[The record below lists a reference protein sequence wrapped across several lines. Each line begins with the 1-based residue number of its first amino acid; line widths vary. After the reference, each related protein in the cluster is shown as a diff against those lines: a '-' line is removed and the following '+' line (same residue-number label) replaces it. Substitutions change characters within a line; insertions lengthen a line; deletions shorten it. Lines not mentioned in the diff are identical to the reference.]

1 MHFLQIFWRITL
13 KGTVLYDVRRKL
25 DGLYDATDGVAVLT
39 VDNPPVNPL
48 SDGVRTGLYDALVKA
63 EEDPTVIGV
72 VLTGNGRA
80 FIAGADISEF
90 GGNVEGVSLNE
101 VFHKLEYCSKPV
113 VAALNGI
120 ALGGGLETALCC
132 NYRLADKNAFVGLP
146 EVNLGLL
153 PGGGG
158 TQRLPRLTGA
168 SEALKMMLSGSH
180 VPAKKALDIGIID
193 KIVENVVEDS
203 IRFII
208 HLVDMCERMDMKF
221 SEMDHPKVR
230 DKNEKMLE
238 ARGDDKVLLEAQ
250 AMAAKGRKGQFAPG
264 QIIKCVESAINLD
277 DFDEGLKK
285 EGEYF
290 LECLLHPQR
299 EAMIH
304 IFFGERAASK
314 ISDVPKDTKVKD
326 IKKAGIIGSGTMGGG
341 IAMCFANAGI
351 PVHIIDQDQDNLTR
365 GVSVIEKN
373 YDFMVGRGKLTP
385 EQKDIVFGLV
395 TSSLDYKDVSDCD
408 IVIEAVYENLD
419 LKHEIFKSL
428 DEHVK
433 EGAILASNTSGLDID
448 SIAAVTKRPD
458 MVVGTHFFSP
468 ANIMRLLEVVRGA
481 DTSNET
487 LATIMAVGKKL
498 KKAAV
503 VALNAPGFIGNR
515 MLFGYTAQA
524 NMLLLEGALPHQIDQ
539 AMESFGLNMG
549 PFRMMDLVGLDL
561 GWRARKLGGK
571 ESPLHAKIGD
581 ELCEQNRFG
590 QKNGAGYYNY
600 TEGSRAPNA
609 APENESTYEKIS
621 SENGFIRRD
630 ISDEEIVDRC
640 ILALINEGAD
650 ILSEGVAQRAADI
663 DVVYINGYGFP
674 VWRGGPMHHANTMGL
689 DVVIEKLEKYREI
702 TGNDVYKPS
711 EMLVNL
717 AKNGEKFGDA
727 PQKEDRKEKL
737 GFEMSSVANN
747 F

>member
-1 MHFLQIFWRITL
+1 M
-13 KGTVLYDVRRKL
+13 KGTVLYDVK
-25 DGLYDATDGVAVLT
+25 DGIAILT

-48 SDGVRTGLYDALVKA
+48 SDGVRTGLFESLVKA
-63 EEDPTVIGV
+63 EEDSDVLGV

-101 VFHKLEYCSKPV
+101 VFNKLEHCTKPV
-113 VAALNGI
+113 VAAINGI

-132 NYRLADKNAFVGLP
+132 NYRIADKNALVGLP

-158 TQRLPRLTGA
+158 TQRLPRLVGPN
-168 SEALKMMLSGSH
+168 EALKMMLSGGH
-180 VPAKKALDIGIID
+180 VPAKRALDMGIVD
-193 KIVENVVEDS
+193 QVSDNVVEDS
-203 IRFII
+203 MLF
-208 HLVDMCERMDMKF
+208 VKKMAESFD
-221 SEMDHPKVR
+221 SHPKVR

-238 ARGDDKVLLEAQ
+238 ARGDDKVLIEAK
-250 AMAAKGRKGQFAPG
+250 ALAAKTRKGQFAPG

-314 ISDVPKDTKVKD
+314 ISDVPKNTNVKD

-365 GVSVIEKN
+365 GMSVIEKN
-373 YDFMVGRGKLTP
+373 YDFMVGRGKLTS
-385 EQKDIVFGLV
+385 EQKDAVFGLV

-408 IVIEAVYENLD
+408 IVIEAVYENLE
-419 LKHEIFKSL
+419 LKHEIFKAL

-433 EGAILASNTSGLDID
+433 DDAILASNTSGLDID
-448 SIAAVTKRPD
+448 SIASVTKRPQ

-468 ANIMRLLEVVRGA
+468 ANIMRLLEVVRGEH
-481 DTSNET
+481 TSDET
-487 LATIMAVGKKL
+487 LATIMAIGKRL

-503 VALNAPGFIGNR
+503 VSLNAPGFIGNR

-539 AMESFGLNMG
+539 ALESFGLNMG

-600 TEGSRAPNA
+600 SEGSRAPNP
-609 APENESTYEKIS
+609 APENESVYEKIS
-621 SENGFIRRD
+621 NENGFTRRD

-674 VWRGGPMHHANTMGL
+674 VWRGGPMHHANAMGI
-689 DVVIEKLEKYREI
+689 DVVIEKLEKYREL

-711 EMLVNL
+711 EMLVKL
-717 AKNGEKFGDA
+717 ANDNQKLGEA
-727 PQKEDRKEKL
+727 PKKEDRKEKL
-737 GFEMSSVANN
+737 DFEMSSVANN

>member
-1 MHFLQIFWRITL
+1 
-13 KGTVLYDVRRKL
+13 
-25 DGLYDATDGVAVLT
+25 
-39 VDNPPVNPL
+39 
-48 SDGVRTGLYDALVKA
+48 
-63 EEDPTVIGV
+63 
-72 VLTGNGRA
+72 
-80 FIAGADISEF
+80 
-90 GGNVEGVSLNE
+90 
-101 VFHKLEYCSKPV
+101 
-113 VAALNGI
+113 
-120 ALGGGLETALCC
+120 LGGGLETALCC
-132 NYRLADKNAFVGLP
+132 NYRIADKNALVGLP

-158 TQRLPRLTGA
+158 TQRLPRLVGPN
-168 SEALKMMLSGSH
+168 EALKMMLSGGH
-180 VPAKKALDIGIID
+180 VPAKRALDMGIVD
-193 KIVENVVEDS
+193 QVSDNVVEDS
-203 IRFII
+203 MLFVKKMAES
-208 HLVDMCERMDMKF
+208 LD
-221 SEMDHPKVR
+221 SHPKVR

-238 ARGDDKVLLEAQ
+238 ARGDDKVLVEAK
-250 AMAAKGRKGQFAPG
+250 ALAAKTRKGQFAPG

-314 ISDVPKDTKVKD
+314 ISDVPKNTNVKD

-365 GVSVIEKN
+365 GISVIEKN
-373 YDFMVGRGKLTP
+373 YDFMVGRGKLTS
-385 EQKDIVFGLV
+385 EQKDAVFGLV

-408 IVIEAVYENLD
+408 IVIEAVYENLE
-419 LKHEIFKSL
+419 LKHEIFKAL

-433 EGAILASNTSGLDID
+433 DDAILASNTSGLDID
-448 SIAAVTKRPD
+448 SIASVTKRPQ

-468 ANIMRLLEVVRGA
+468 ANIMRLLEVVRGEH
-481 DTSNET
+481 TSDET
-487 LATIMAVGKKL
+487 LATIMAIGKRL

-503 VALNAPGFIGNR
+503 VSLNAPGFIGNR

-539 AMESFGLNMG
+539 ALESFGLNMG

-600 TEGSRAPNA
+600 SEGSRAPNP
-609 APENESTYEKIS
+609 APENESVYEKIS
-621 SENGFIRRD
+621 NENGFTRRD

-640 ILALINEGAD
+640 ILALINEGSD

-674 VWRGGPMHHANTMGL
+674 VWRGGPMHHANAMGI
-689 DVVIEKLEKYREI
+689 DVVIEKLEKYREL

-711 EMLVNL
+711 EMLVKL
-717 AKNGEKFGDA
+717 ANDNQKLGEA
-727 PQKEDRKEKL
+727 PKKEDRKEKL
-737 GFEMSSVANN
+737 DFEMSSVANN

>member
-1 MHFLQIFWRITL
+1 M
-13 KGTVLYDVRRKL
+13 KGTVLYDVK
-25 DGLYDATDGVAVLT
+25 DGIAILT

-48 SDGVRTGLYDALVKA
+48 SDGVRTGLFESLVKA
-63 EEDPTVIGV
+63 EEDSGVLGV

-101 VFHKLEYCSKPV
+101 VFNKLEHCTKPV
-113 VAALNGI
+113 VAAINGI

-132 NYRLADKNAFVGLP
+132 NYRIADKNALVGLP

-158 TQRLPRLTGA
+158 TQRLPRLVGPN
-168 SEALKMMLSGSH
+168 EALKMMLSGGH
-180 VPAKKALDIGIID
+180 VPAKRALDMGIVD
-193 KIVENVVEDS
+193 QVSDNVVEDS
-203 IRFII
+203 MLFVKKMAES
-208 HLVDMCERMDMKF
+208 LD
-221 SEMDHPKVR
+221 SHPKVR

-238 ARGDDKVLLEAQ
+238 ARGDDKVLIEAK
-250 AMAAKGRKGQFAPG
+250 ALAAKTRKGQFAPG

-314 ISDVPKDTKVKD
+314 ISDVPKNTKVKD

-365 GVSVIEKN
+365 GMSVIEKN
-373 YDFMVGRGKLTP
+373 YDFMVGRGKLTS
-385 EQKDIVFGLV
+385 EQKDAVFGLV

-408 IVIEAVYENLD
+408 IVIEAVYENLE
-419 LKHEIFKSL
+419 LKHEIFKAL

-433 EGAILASNTSGLDID
+433 DDAILASNTSGLDID
-448 SIAAVTKRPD
+448 SIASVTKRPH

-468 ANIMRLLEVVRGA
+468 ANIMRLLEVVRGEH
-481 DTSNET
+481 TSDET
-487 LATIMAVGKKL
+487 LATIMAIGKRL

-503 VALNAPGFIGNR
+503 VSLNAPGFIGNR

-539 AMESFGLNMG
+539 ALESFGLNMG

-600 TEGSRAPNA
+600 SEGSRSPNP
-609 APENESTYEKIS
+609 APENESVYEKIS
-621 SENGFIRRD
+621 NENGFTRRD
-630 ISDEEIVDRC
+630 ISDEEILDRC

-674 VWRGGPMHHANTMGL
+674 VWRGGPMHHANAMGI
-689 DVVIEKLEKYREI
+689 DVVIEKLEKYREL

-711 EMLVNL
+711 EMLVKL
-717 AKNGEKFGDA
+717 ANDNQKLGEA
-727 PQKEDRKEKL
+727 PKKEDRKEKL
-737 GFEMSSVANN
+737 DFEMSSVANN

>member
-1 MHFLQIFWRITL
+1 M
-13 KGTVLYDVRRKL
+13 KGTVLYNVK
-25 DGLYDATDGVAVLT
+25 DGIAILT

-48 SDGVRTGLYDALVKA
+48 SDGVRTGLFESLVKA
-63 EEDPTVIGV
+63 EEDSSVSGVI
-72 VLTGNGRA
+72 LTGNGRA

-90 GGNVEGVSLNE
+90 GGNVKGVSLNE
-101 VFHKLEYCSKPV
+101 VFNKLEYCTKPV
-113 VAALNGI
+113 VAAINGI

-132 NYRLADKNAFVGLP
+132 NYRIADKNAFVGLP

-158 TQRLPRLTGA
+158 TQRLPRLVGPG
-168 SEALKMMLSGSH
+168 EALKMMLSGGH
-180 VPAKKALDIGIID
+180 VPATKALHMGIVD
-193 KIVENVVEDS
+193 KISENVVEDAMAFVKEVS
-203 IRFII
+203 KS
-208 HLVDMCERMDMKF
+208 VEN
-221 SEMDHPKVR
+221 HPKVR
-230 DKNEKMLE
+230 DKNEKMIE
-238 ARGDDKVLLEAQ
+238 ARGDDKVMLEAQ
-250 AMAAKGRKGQFAPG
+250 ALAAKTRKGQFAPG

-304 IFFGERAASK
+304 MFFGERAASK
-314 ISDVPKDTKVKD
+314 ISDVPKDTKVMD

-351 PVHIIDQDQDNLTR
+351 PVHIIDQDQDNLIR
-365 GVSVIEKN
+365 GISVIEKN
-373 YDFMVGRGKLTP
+373 YDFMVGRGKLTQD
-385 EQKDIVFGLV
+385 QKDAVFGLV
-395 TSSLDYKDVSDCD
+395 SSSLDYKDVSDCD
-408 IVIEAVYENLD
+408 IVIEAVYENLE

-433 EGAILASNTSGLDID
+433 SDAILASNTSGLDID
-448 SIAAVTKRPD
+448 SIASVTKRPEK
-458 MVVGTHFFSP
+458 VVGTHFFSP
-468 ANIMRLLEVVRGA
+468 ANIMRLLEVVRG
-481 DTSNET
+481 DQTSNET
-487 LATIMAVGKKL
+487 LATIMAIGKKL

-503 VALNAPGFIGNR
+503 VSLNAPGFIGNR

-539 AMESFGLNMG
+539 ALESFGLNMG

-571 ESPLHAKIGD
+571 DSPLHAKIGD
-581 ELCEQNRFG
+581 ELCEQNRYG

-600 TEGSRAPNA
+600 SEGSRAPNP
-609 APENESTYEKIS
+609 APENEAIYEKIS
-621 SENGFIRRD
+621 AENGFTRRD

-674 VWRGGPMHHANTMGL
+674 IWRGGPMHHANAMGL
-689 DVVIEKLEKYREI
+689 DVVIEKLNKYREI

-711 EMLVNL
+711 EMLLKL
-717 AKNGEKFGDA
+717 AESGERLGEA
-727 PQKEDRKEKL
+727 PAKEDRKEKL
-737 GFEMSSVANN
+737 DFEMSSVANN

>member
-1 MHFLQIFWRITL
+1 M
-13 KGTVLYDVRRKL
+13 KGTVLYEVR
-25 DGLYDATDGVAVLT
+25 DDIAILT
-39 VDNPPVNPL
+39 IDNPPVNPL
-48 SDGVRTGLYDALVKA
+48 SDGVRNGLYESLVKA
-63 EEDPTVIGV
+63 EEDANVKGV
-72 VLTGNGRA
+72 VLTGKGKA

-90 GGNVEGVSLNE
+90 GGNVEGKSLNE
-101 VFHKLEYCSKPV
+101 VFKKLEFCEKPV
-113 VAALNGI
+113 VAAINGI

-132 NYRLADKNAFVGLP
+132 NYRIADINAFVGLP

-158 TQRLPRLTGA
+158 TQRLPRLAGP

-180 VPAKKALDIGIID
+180 VPAKKALNMGIVD
-193 KIVENVVEDS
+193 KISENVVEDS
-203 IRFII
+203 IEFVKNIA
-208 HLVDMCERMDMKF
+208 
-221 SEMDHPKVR
+221 SETNTYPKVR

-238 ARGDDKVLLEAQ
+238 ARGNDNVMLEAQ
-250 AMAAKGRKGQFAPG
+250 AMAAKSRKGQFAPG
-264 QIIKCVESAINLD
+264 QIIKCVEAAINFD
-277 DFDEGLKK
+277 DFDKGLKK

-290 LECLLHPQR
+290 LECLMHPQR

-314 ISDVPKDTKVKD
+314 ISDVPKDTQIID

-351 PVHIIDQDQDNLTR
+351 PVHIIDQDEDNLKR
-365 GVSVIEKN
+365 GISVIEKN
-373 YDFMVGRGKLTP
+373 YDFMVNKGRLTSD
-385 EQKDIVFGLV
+385 QKDAIFGFV
-395 TSSLDYKDVSDCD
+395 TSSLDYSDISDCD
-408 IVIEAVYENLD
+408 IVIEAVYENLE
-419 LKHEIFKSL
+419 LKHEIFKAL
-428 DEHVK
+428 DQHVK
-433 EGAILASNTSGLDID
+433 PEAILASNTSGLDID
-448 SIAAVTKRPD
+448 SIASVTSRPEKI
-458 MVVGTHFFSP
+458 VGTHFFSP
-468 ANIMRLLEVVRGA
+468 ANIMRLLEVVRG
-481 DTSNET
+481 DHTSDET
-487 LATIMAVGKKL
+487 LATIMAIGKKL

-503 VALNAPGFIGNR
+503 VSLNAPGFIGNR

-539 AMESFGLNMG
+539 ALESFGLNMG

-561 GWRARKLGGK
+561 GWRARKLSGK

-581 ELCEQNRFG
+581 ELCEQNRYG
-590 QKNGAGYYNY
+590 QKSGAGYYNY
-600 TEGSRAPNA
+600 SEGSRAPNP
-609 APENESTYEKIS
+609 APENEATYENIS
-621 SENGFIRRD
+621 SENGFKRRE

-674 VWRGGPMHHANTMGL
+674 IWRGGPMHHANALGL
-689 DVVIEKLEKYREI
+689 DVVIEKLEKYKKV
-702 TGNDVYKPS
+702 TGSDVYKPS
-711 EMLVNL
+711 EMLVKL
-717 AKNGEKFGDA
+717 AKDGLKLGEA
-727 PQKEDRKEKL
+727 PNKEERKEKL

>member
-1 MHFLQIFWRITL
+1 MYNAFLTIFWRNIL
-13 KGTVLYDVRRKL
+13 KGTVLYEVKDN
-25 DGLYDATDGVAVLT
+25 VALLT

-48 SDGVRTGLYDALVKA
+48 SDGVRTGLYESLIKA
-63 EEDPTVIGV
+63 EEDNSVVGV

-101 VFHKLEYCSKPV
+101 VFQKLEHCSKPV
-113 VAALNGI
+113 VAAINGI

-132 NYRLADKNAFVGLP
+132 NYRIADKNAFVGLP

-158 TQRLPRLTGA
+158 TQRLPRLAGP
-168 SEALKMMLSGSH
+168 SEALKMMLTGAH
-180 VPAKKALDIGIID
+180 VPAKKALDMGIVDGISED
-193 KIVENVVEDS
+193 VVNESIEFIKNKADS
-203 IRFII
+203 N
-208 HLVDMCERMDMKF
+208 EK
-221 SEMDHPKVR
+221 HPKVR
-230 DKNEKMLE
+230 DLNSKMIE

-250 AMAAKGRKGQFAPG
+250 AMASKGRKGQFAPG
-264 QIIKCVESAINLD
+264 QIIKCVEAAINID

-290 LECLLHPQR
+290 LECLMHPQR

-314 ISDVPKDTKVKD
+314 ISDVPKETKVMD

-351 PVHIIDQDQDNLTR
+351 PVHIIDQDEENLKR

-373 YDFMVGRGKLTP
+373 YDFMVNKGRLSP
-385 EQKDIVFGLV
+385 EQKDAVFGLV
-395 TSSLDYKDVSDCD
+395 SSSLDYKDVSDCD
-408 IVIEAVYENLD
+408 IVIEAVYENLE

-428 DEHVK
+428 DTHVK

-448 SIAAVTKRPD
+448 SIASVTNRPEL
-458 MVVGTHFFSP
+458 VVGTHFFSP
-468 ANIMRLLEVVRGA
+468 ANIMRLLEVVRGEQ
-481 DTSNET
+481 TSDET
-487 LATIMAVGKKL
+487 LATIMAIGKRL

-503 VALNAPGFIGNR
+503 VSLNAPGFIGNR

-539 AMESFGLNMG
+539 ALESFGLNMG

-561 GWRARKLGGK
+561 GWRARKLSGK

-581 ELCEQNRFG
+581 ELCEQDRYG
-590 QKNGAGYYNY
+590 QKSGAGYYNY
-600 TEGSRAPNA
+600 SEGSRAPNP
-609 APENESTYEKIS
+609 APENEAVYEKIS
-621 SENGFIRRD
+621 SENGFTRRD
-630 ISDEEIVDRC
+630 ISDEEIVERC

-674 VWRGGPMHHANTMGL
+674 IWRGGPMHHANAMGL
-689 DVVIEKLEKYREI
+689 DKVIEKLEKYKEI

-717 AKNGEKFGDA
+717 AKDGGKLGEA
-727 PQKEDRKEKL
+727 PQKGDRKEKL

>member
-1 MHFLQIFWRITL
+1 M
-13 KGTVLYDVRRKL
+13 KGTVLYDIK
-25 DGLYDATDGVAVLT
+25 DGIAILT

-48 SDGVRTGLYDALVKA
+48 SDGVRAGLYECLVKA
-63 EEDPTVIGV
+63 EEDSSVKGL
-72 VLTGNGRA
+72 VLTGKGRA
-80 FIAGADISEF
+80 FIGGADISEF
-90 GGNVEGVSLNE
+90 GGNGEGITLND
-101 VFHKLEYCSKPV
+101 VFNKLESCSKPV
-113 VAALNGI
+113 VAAINGF

-132 NYRLADKNAFVGLP
+132 NYRIADKNAFVGLP

-158 TQRLPRLTGA
+158 TQRLPRLAGP
-168 SEALKMMLSGSH
+168 SEALKMMLTGSH
-180 VPAKKALDIGIID
+180 IPAKKALNIGIVD
-193 KIVENVVEDS
+193 KISENVVEDS
-203 IRFII
+203 ISF
-208 HLVDMCERMDMKF
+208 VTEKAEN
-221 SEMDHPKVR
+221 SENHPKVR
-230 DKNEKMLE
+230 DMNEKVIE
-238 ARGDDKVLLEAQ
+238 ARGDEKVLLEAQ

-314 ISDVPKDTKVKD
+314 IADVPKDTQIKD

-351 PVHIIDQDQDNLTR
+351 PVHIIDQDEDNLKR
-365 GVSVIEKN
+365 GMSVIEKN
-373 YDFMVGRGKLTP
+373 YDFMVGRGKLTSD
-385 EQKDIVFGLV
+385 QKDMVFGLV
-395 TSSLDYKDVSDCD
+395 TSSLEYKDLSDCD
-408 IVIEAVYENLD
+408 IVIEAVYENLE

-433 EGAILASNTSGLDID
+433 DDAILASNTSGLDID
-448 SIAAVTKRPD
+448 SIASVTKRPEL
-458 MVVGTHFFSP
+458 VVGTHFFSP
-468 ANIMRLLEVVRGA
+468 ANIMRLLEVVRGEQ
-481 DTSNET
+481 TSNET
-487 LATIMAVGKKL
+487 LATIMAIGKKL

-503 VALNAPGFIGNR
+503 VSLNAPGFIGNR
-515 MLFGYTAQA
+515 MLFRYTAQA
-524 NMLLLEGALPHQIDQ
+524 NMLLLEGALPHQVDQ
-539 AMESFGLNMG
+539 ALESFGLNMG

-590 QKNGAGYYNY
+590 QKSAAGYYNY
-600 TEGSRAPNA
+600 SEGSRAPNP
-609 APENESTYEKIS
+609 APENEATYEKIS
-621 SENGFIRRD
+621 SENGFTRRD

-674 VWRGGPMHHANTMGL
+674 IWRGGPMHHANAMGL
-689 DVVIEKLEKYREI
+689 DVVIEKLEKYKEI
-702 TGNDVYKPS
+702 TSNDAYQPS
-711 EMLVNL
+711 EMLIDL
-717 AKNGEKFGDA
+717 AKNGEKLAEA
-727 PQKEDRKEKL
+727 PQKDNRKDKL

>member
-1 MHFLQIFWRITL
+1 M
-13 KGTVLYDVRRKL
+13 KGTVLYEVKDN
-25 DGLYDATDGVAVLT
+25 VALLT

-48 SDGVRTGLYDALVKA
+48 SDGVRTGLYESLTKA
-63 EEDPTVIGV
+63 EEDDSVVGV

-101 VFHKLEYCSKPV
+101 VFQKLEHCSKPV
-113 VAALNGI
+113 VAAINGI

-132 NYRLADKNAFVGLP
+132 NYRIADKNAFVGLP

-158 TQRLPRLTGA
+158 TQRLPRLAGP
-168 SEALKMMLSGSH
+168 SEALKMMLTGAH
-180 VPAKKALDIGIID
+180 VPAKKALDMGIVDGISED
-193 KIVENVVEDS
+193 VVNESIEFIKNKADS
-203 IRFII
+203 N
-208 HLVDMCERMDMKF
+208 E
-221 SEMDHPKVR
+221 EHPKVR
-230 DKNEKMLE
+230 DLNSKMIE

-250 AMAAKGRKGQFAPG
+250 AMASKGRKGQFAPG
-264 QIIKCVESAINLD
+264 QIIKCVEAAINID

-290 LECLLHPQR
+290 LECLMHPQR

-314 ISDVPKDTKVKD
+314 ISDVPKETKVMD

-351 PVHIIDQDQDNLTR
+351 PVHIIDQDEENLKR

-373 YDFMVGRGKLTP
+373 YDFMVNKGRLSP
-385 EQKDIVFGLV
+385 EQKDAVFGLV
-395 TSSLDYKDVSDCD
+395 SSSLDYKDVSDCD
-408 IVIEAVYENLD
+408 IVIEAVYENLE

-428 DEHVK
+428 DTHVK

-448 SIAAVTKRPD
+448 SIASVTSRPEL
-458 MVVGTHFFSP
+458 VVGTHFFSP
-468 ANIMRLLEVVRGA
+468 ANIMRLLEVVRGEQ
-481 DTSNET
+481 TSDET
-487 LATIMAVGKKL
+487 LATIMAIGKKL

-503 VALNAPGFIGNR
+503 VSLNAPGFIGNR

-539 AMESFGLNMG
+539 ALESFGLNMG

-561 GWRARKLGGK
+561 GWRARKLSGK

-581 ELCEQNRFG
+581 ELCEQDRYG
-590 QKNGAGYYNY
+590 QKSGAGYYNY
-600 TEGSRAPNA
+600 SEGSRAPNP
-609 APENESTYEKIS
+609 APENEAVYEKIS
-621 SENGFIRRD
+621 SENGFTRRD
-630 ISDEEIVDRC
+630 ISDEEIVERC

-674 VWRGGPMHHANTMGL
+674 IWRGGPMHHANAMGL
-689 DVVIEKLEKYREI
+689 DKVIEKLEKYREI

-717 AKNGEKFGDA
+717 AKDGGKLGEA
-727 PQKEDRKEKL
+727 PQKGDRKEKL

>member
-1 MHFLQIFWRITL
+1 M
-13 KGTVLYDVRRKL
+13 KGTVLYEVKDN
-25 DGLYDATDGVAVLT
+25 VALLT

-48 SDGVRTGLYDALVKA
+48 SDGVRTGLYESLTKA
-63 EEDPTVIGV
+63 EEDDSVVGV

-101 VFHKLEYCSKPV
+101 VFQKLEHCSKPV
-113 VAALNGI
+113 VAAINGI

-132 NYRLADKNAFVGLP
+132 NYRIADKNAFVGLP

-158 TQRLPRLTGA
+158 TQRLPRLAGP
-168 SEALKMMLSGSH
+168 SEALKMMLTGAH
-180 VPAKKALDIGIID
+180 VPAKKALDMGIVDGISED
-193 KIVENVVEDS
+193 VVNES
-203 IRFII
+203 IEF
-208 HLVDMCERMDMKF
+208 VKNKAE
-221 SEMDHPKVR
+221 SNEEHPKVR
-230 DKNEKMLE
+230 DLNSKMIE

-250 AMAAKGRKGQFAPG
+250 AMASKGRKGQFAPG
-264 QIIKCVESAINLD
+264 QIIKCVEAAINID

-290 LECLLHPQR
+290 LECLMHPQR

-314 ISDVPKDTKVKD
+314 ISDVPKETKVMD

-351 PVHIIDQDQDNLTR
+351 PVHIIDQDEENLKR

-373 YDFMVGRGKLTP
+373 YDFMVNKGRLSP
-385 EQKDIVFGLV
+385 EQKDAVFGLV
-395 TSSLDYKDVSDCD
+395 SSSLDYKDVSDCD
-408 IVIEAVYENLD
+408 IVIEAVYENLE

-428 DEHVK
+428 DTHVK

-448 SIAAVTKRPD
+448 SIASVTSRPEL
-458 MVVGTHFFSP
+458 VVGTHFFSP
-468 ANIMRLLEVVRGA
+468 ANIMRLLEVVRGEQ
-481 DTSNET
+481 TSDET
-487 LATIMAVGKKL
+487 LATIMAIGKRL

-503 VALNAPGFIGNR
+503 VSLNAPGFIGNR

-539 AMESFGLNMG
+539 ALESFGLNMG

-561 GWRARKLGGK
+561 GWRARKLSGK

-581 ELCEQNRFG
+581 ELCEQDRYG
-590 QKNGAGYYNY
+590 QKSGAGYYNY
-600 TEGSRAPNA
+600 SEGSRAPNP
-609 APENESTYEKIS
+609 APENEAVYEKIS
-621 SENGFIRRD
+621 SENGFTRRD
-630 ISDEEIVDRC
+630 ISDEEIVERC

-674 VWRGGPMHHANTMGL
+674 IWRGGPMHHANAMGL
-689 DVVIEKLEKYREI
+689 DKVIEKLEKYREI

-711 EMLVNL
+711 KMLVNL
-717 AKNGEKFGDA
+717 AKEGGKLGEA
-727 PQKEDRKEKL
+727 PQKGDRKEKL

>member
-1 MHFLQIFWRITL
+1 M
-13 KGTVLYDVRRKL
+13 KGTVLYEVKDN
-25 DGLYDATDGVAVLT
+25 VALLT

-48 SDGVRTGLYDALVKA
+48 SDGVRTGLYESLTKA
-63 EEDPTVIGV
+63 EEDDSVLGV

-101 VFHKLEYCSKPV
+101 VFQKLEHCSKPV
-113 VAALNGI
+113 VAAINGI

-132 NYRLADKNAFVGLP
+132 NYRIADKNAFVGLP

-158 TQRLPRLTGA
+158 TQRLPRLAGP
-168 SEALKMMLSGSH
+168 SEALKMMLTGAH
-180 VPAKKALDIGIID
+180 VPAKKALDMGIVDGISED
-193 KIVENVVEDS
+193 VVNES
-203 IRFII
+203 IEFIKNKAGSN
-208 HLVDMCERMDMKF
+208 E
-221 SEMDHPKVR
+221 EHPKVR
-230 DKNEKMLE
+230 DLNSKMIE

-250 AMAAKGRKGQFAPG
+250 AMASKGRKGQFAPG
-264 QIIKCVESAINLD
+264 QIIKCVEAAINID

-290 LECLLHPQR
+290 LECLMHPQR

-314 ISDVPKDTKVKD
+314 ISDVPKETKVMD

-351 PVHIIDQDQDNLTR
+351 PVHIIDQDEENLKR

-373 YDFMVGRGKLTP
+373 YDFMVNKGRLSP
-385 EQKDIVFGLV
+385 EQKDAVFGLV
-395 TSSLDYKDVSDCD
+395 SSSLDYKDVSDCD
-408 IVIEAVYENLD
+408 IVIEAVYENLE

-428 DEHVK
+428 DTHVK

-448 SIAAVTKRPD
+448 SIASVTSRPEL
-458 MVVGTHFFSP
+458 VVGTHFFSP
-468 ANIMRLLEVVRGA
+468 ANIMRLLEVVRGEQ
-481 DTSNET
+481 TSDET
-487 LATIMAVGKKL
+487 LATIMAIGKRL

-503 VALNAPGFIGNR
+503 VSLNAPGFIGNR

-539 AMESFGLNMG
+539 ALESFGLNMG

-561 GWRARKLGGK
+561 GWRARKLSGK

-581 ELCEQNRFG
+581 ELCEQDRYG
-590 QKNGAGYYNY
+590 QKSGAGYYNY
-600 TEGSRAPNA
+600 SEGSRAPNP
-609 APENESTYEKIS
+609 APENEAVYEKIS
-621 SENGFIRRD
+621 SENGFTRRD
-630 ISDEEIVDRC
+630 ISDEEIVERC

-674 VWRGGPMHHANTMGL
+674 IWRGGPMHHANAMGL
-689 DVVIEKLEKYREI
+689 DKVIEKLEKYREI

-717 AKNGEKFGDA
+717 AKDGGKLGEA
-727 PQKEDRKEKL
+727 PQKGDRKEKL

>member
-1 MHFLQIFWRITL
+1 M
-13 KGTVLYDVRRKL
+13 KGTVLYEVKDN
-25 DGLYDATDGVAVLT
+25 VALLT

-48 SDGVRTGLYDALVKA
+48 SDGVRTGLYESLTKA
-63 EEDPTVIGV
+63 EEDDSVLGV

-101 VFHKLEYCSKPV
+101 VFQKLEHCSKPV
-113 VAALNGI
+113 VAAINGI

-132 NYRLADKNAFVGLP
+132 NYRIADKNAFVGLP

-158 TQRLPRLTGA
+158 TQRLPRLAGP
-168 SEALKMMLSGSH
+168 SEALKMMLTGAH
-180 VPAKKALDIGIID
+180 VPAKKALDMGIVDGISED
-193 KIVENVVEDS
+193 VVNESIEFIKNKADS
-203 IRFII
+203 N
-208 HLVDMCERMDMKF
+208 E
-221 SEMDHPKVR
+221 EHPKVR
-230 DKNEKMLE
+230 DLNSKMIE

-250 AMAAKGRKGQFAPG
+250 AMASKGRKGQFAPG
-264 QIIKCVESAINLD
+264 QIIKCVEAAINID

-285 EGEYF
+285 AGEYF
-290 LECLLHPQR
+290 LECLMHPQR

-314 ISDVPKDTKVKD
+314 ISDVPKETKVMD

-351 PVHIIDQDQDNLTR
+351 PVHIIDQDEENLKR

-373 YDFMVGRGKLTP
+373 YDFMVNKGRLSP
-385 EQKDIVFGLV
+385 EQKDAVFGLV
-395 TSSLDYKDVSDCD
+395 SSSLDYKDVSDCD
-408 IVIEAVYENLD
+408 IVIEAVYENLE

-428 DEHVK
+428 DTHVK

-448 SIAAVTKRPD
+448 SIASVTSRPEL
-458 MVVGTHFFSP
+458 VVGTHFFSP
-468 ANIMRLLEVVRGA
+468 ANIMRLLEVVRGEQ
-481 DTSNET
+481 TSDET
-487 LATIMAVGKKL
+487 LATIMAIGKRL

-503 VALNAPGFIGNR
+503 VSLNAPGFIGNR

-539 AMESFGLNMG
+539 ALESFGLNMG

-561 GWRARKLGGK
+561 GWRARKLSGK

-581 ELCEQNRFG
+581 ELCEQDRYG
-590 QKNGAGYYNY
+590 QKSGAGYYNY
-600 TEGSRAPNA
+600 SEGSRAPNP
-609 APENESTYEKIS
+609 APENEAVYEKIS
-621 SENGFIRRD
+621 SENGFTRRD
-630 ISDEEIVDRC
+630 ISDEEIVERC

-674 VWRGGPMHHANTMGL
+674 IWRGGPMHHANAMGL
-689 DVVIEKLEKYREI
+689 DKVIEKLEKYREI

-717 AKNGEKFGDA
+717 AKDGGKLGEA
-727 PQKEDRKEKL
+727 PQKGDRKEKL

>member
-1 MHFLQIFWRITL
+1 M
-13 KGTVLYDVRRKL
+13 KGTVLYEIIDN
-25 DGLYDATDGVAVLT
+25 VAVLT

-48 SDGVRTGLYDALVKA
+48 SDGVRTGLHDSLLKA
-63 EEDPTVIGV
+63 ESDESVVGV
-72 VLTGNGRA
+72 VVTGKGRA

-101 VFHKLEYCSKPV
+101 VFSKLEHCSKPV
-113 VAALNGI
+113 VAAINGI

-132 NYRLADKNAFVGLP
+132 NYRIASDTAFVGLP

-158 TQRLPRLTGA
+158 TQRLPRLAGP

-180 VPAKKALDIGIID
+180 VPAKKALDMGIID
-193 KIVENVVEDS
+193 DISDNVVEDS
-203 IRFII
+203 I
-208 HLVDMCERMDMKF
+208 KF
-221 SEMDHPKVR
+221 VIEKSKTAENHPKVR
-230 DKNEKMLE
+230 DFNDKMIE
-238 ARGDDKVLLEAQ
+238 ARGNDKVLLEAQ
-250 AMAAKGRKGQFAPG
+250 AIAAKGRKGQFAPG
-264 QIIKCVESAINLD
+264 QIIKCVEAAINLD

-285 EGEYF
+285 EGELF

-314 ISDVPKDTKVKD
+314 ISDVPKDTPVKE

-351 PVHIIDQDQDNLTR
+351 PVHVIDQDEENLKR
-365 GVSVIEKN
+365 GISVIEKN
-373 YDFMVGRGKLTP
+373 YEFMVKKGRLTA
-385 EQKDIVFGLV
+385 EQKDNVFGLV
-395 TSSLDYKDVSDCD
+395 SSGLDYEGVADCD
-408 IVIEAVYENLD
+408 IVIEAVYENLE
-419 LKHEIFKSL
+419 LKHEIFKAL
-428 DEHVK
+428 DEQVK
-433 EGAILASNTSGLDID
+433 PDAILASNTSGLDID
-448 SIAAVTKRPD
+448 SIASVTKRPEL
-458 MVVGTHFFSP
+458 VVGTHFFSP
-468 ANIMRLLEVVRGA
+468 ANIMRLLEVVRGEK
-481 DTSNET
+481 TSNET
-487 LATIMAVGKKL
+487 LASVMAIGKKL

-503 VALNAPGFIGNR
+503 VSLNAPGFIGNR

-524 NMLLLEGALPHQIDQ
+524 NMLLLEGALPNQIDQ
-539 AMESFGLNMG
+539 ALETFGLNMG

-561 GWRARKLGGK
+561 GWRARKLSGK

-590 QKNGAGYYNY
+590 QKNGKGYYNY
-600 TEGSRAPNA
+600 SEGSRAPNA
-609 APENESTYEKIS
+609 APENEGLYEKIS
-621 SENGFIRRD
+621 QENGFTRRD

-650 ILSEGVAQRAADI
+650 ILSEGVAQRAVDI

-674 VWRGGPMHHANTMGL
+674 IWRGGPMHHANAMGL
-689 DVVIEKLEKYREI
+689 DVVVEKLKKYQEL
-702 TGNDVYKPS
+702 TKNDVYKPS
-711 EMLVNL
+711 EMLVKL
-717 AKNGEKFGDA
+717 AETSQRLGDA
-727 PQKEDRKEKL
+727 PEKDERKEKL

>member
-1 MHFLQIFWRITL
+1 M
-13 KGTVLYDVRRKL
+13 KGTVLYDVK
-25 DGLYDATDGVAVLT
+25 DGIAILT

-48 SDGVRTGLYDALVKA
+48 SDGVRTGLFESLVKA
-63 EEDPTVIGV
+63 EEDSSVSGV

-101 VFHKLEYCSKPV
+101 VFNKLEYCTKPV
-113 VAALNGI
+113 VAAINGI

-132 NYRLADKNAFVGLP
+132 NYRIADKNAFVGLP

-158 TQRLPRLTGA
+158 TQRLPRLVGPG
-168 SEALKMMLSGSH
+168 EALKMMLSGGH
-180 VPAKKALDIGIID
+180 VPATKALHMGIVD
-193 KIVENVVEDS
+193 KISENVVEDAMA
-203 IRFII
+203 F
-208 HLVDMCERMDMKF
+208 VKEV
-221 SEMDHPKVR
+221 SESVENHPKVR
-230 DKNEKMLE
+230 DKNEKMIE
-238 ARGDDKVLLEAQ
+238 ARGDDKVMLEAQ
-250 AMAAKGRKGQFAPG
+250 ALAAKTRKGQFAPG

-304 IFFGERAASK
+304 MFFGERAASK
-314 ISDVPKDTKVKD
+314 ISDVPKDTKVMD

-351 PVHIIDQDQDNLTR
+351 PVHIIDQDQDNLAR
-365 GVSVIEKN
+365 GISVIEKN
-373 YDFMVGRGKLTP
+373 YDFMVGRGKLTQD
-385 EQKDIVFGLV
+385 QKDAVFGLV
-395 TSSLDYKDVSDCD
+395 SSSLDYKDVSDCD
-408 IVIEAVYENLD
+408 IVIEAVYENLE

-433 EGAILASNTSGLDID
+433 GDAILASNTSGLDID
-448 SIAAVTKRPD
+448 SIASVTKRPEK
-458 MVVGTHFFSP
+458 VVGTHFFSP
-468 ANIMRLLEVVRGA
+468 ANIMRLLEVVRG
-481 DTSNET
+481 DQTSNET
-487 LATIMAVGKKL
+487 LATIMAIGKKL

-503 VALNAPGFIGNR
+503 VSLNAPGFIGNR

-539 AMESFGLNMG
+539 ALESFGLNMG

-581 ELCEQNRFG
+581 ELCEQNRYG

-600 TEGSRAPNA
+600 SEGSRAPNP
-609 APENESTYEKIS
+609 APENEATYEKIS
-621 SENGFIRRD
+621 AENGFTRRD

-674 VWRGGPMHHANTMGL
+674 IWRGGPMHHANAMGL
-689 DVVIEKLEKYREI
+689 DVVIEKLNKYREI

-711 EMLVNL
+711 EMLLKL
-717 AKNGEKFGDA
+717 AESGERLGEA
-727 PQKEDRKEKL
+727 PAKEDRKEKL
-737 GFEMSSVANN
+737 DFEMSSVANN

>member
-1 MHFLQIFWRITL
+1 M
-13 KGTVLYDVRRKL
+13 KGTVLYDIK
-25 DGLYDATDGVAVLT
+25 DGIAILT

-48 SDGVRTGLYDALVKA
+48 SDGVRAGLYECLVKA
-63 EEDPTVIGV
+63 EEDSSVKGL
-72 VLTGNGRA
+72 VLTGKGRA
-80 FIAGADISEF
+80 FIGGADISEF
-90 GGNVEGVSLNE
+90 GGNGEGITLND
-101 VFHKLEYCSKPV
+101 VFNKLESCSKPV
-113 VAALNGI
+113 VAAINGF

-132 NYRLADKNAFVGLP
+132 NYRIADKNAFVGLP

-158 TQRLPRLTGA
+158 TQRLPRLAGP
-168 SEALKMMLSGSH
+168 SEALKMMLTGSH
-180 VPAKKALDIGIID
+180 IPAKKALNIGIVD
-193 KIVENVVEDS
+193 KISENVIEDS
-203 IRFII
+203 ISF
-208 HLVDMCERMDMKF
+208 VTEKAEN
-221 SEMDHPKVR
+221 SENHPKVR
-230 DKNEKMLE
+230 DMNEKVIE

-314 ISDVPKDTKVKD
+314 IADVPKDTQIKD

-351 PVHIIDQDQDNLTR
+351 PVHIIDQDKDNLKR
-365 GVSVIEKN
+365 GMSVIEKN
-373 YDFMVGRGKLTP
+373 YDFMVGRGKLTSD
-385 EQKDIVFGLV
+385 QKDMVFGLV
-395 TSSLDYKDVSDCD
+395 TSSLEYKDLSDCD
-408 IVIEAVYENLD
+408 IVIEAVYENLE

-433 EGAILASNTSGLDID
+433 DGAILASNTSGLDID
-448 SIAAVTKRPD
+448 SIASVTKRPEL
-458 MVVGTHFFSP
+458 VVGTHFFSP
-468 ANIMRLLEVVRGA
+468 ANIMRLLEVVRGEQ
-481 DTSNET
+481 TSNET
-487 LATIMAVGKKL
+487 LATIMAIGKKL

-503 VALNAPGFIGNR
+503 VSLNAPGFIGNR
-515 MLFGYTAQA
+515 MLFRYTAQA
-524 NMLLLEGALPHQIDQ
+524 NMLLLEGALPHQVDQ
-539 AMESFGLNMG
+539 ALESFGLNMG

-590 QKNGAGYYNY
+590 QKSAAGYYNY
-600 TEGSRAPNA
+600 SEGSRAPNP
-609 APENESTYEKIS
+609 APENEATYEKIS
-621 SENGFIRRD
+621 SENGFTRRD

-674 VWRGGPMHHANTMGL
+674 IWRGGPMHHANAMGL
-689 DVVIEKLEKYREI
+689 DVVIEKLEKYKEI
-702 TGNDVYKPS
+702 TSNDAYQPS
-711 EMLVNL
+711 EMLINL
-717 AKNGEKFGDA
+717 AKNGEKLAEA
-727 PQKEDRKEKL
+727 PQKDKRKDKL

>member
-1 MHFLQIFWRITL
+1 M
-13 KGTVLYDVRRKL
+13 KGTVLYDVK
-25 DGLYDATDGVAVLT
+25 DGIAILT

-48 SDGVRTGLYDALVKA
+48 SDGVRTGLFESLVKA
-63 EEDPTVIGV
+63 EEDSSVIGV

-90 GGNVEGVSLNE
+90 GGNVEGISLNE
-101 VFHKLEYCSKPV
+101 VFNKLEYCSKPV
-113 VAALNGI
+113 VAAINGI

-132 NYRLADKNAFVGLP
+132 NYRIADKNAFVGLP

-158 TQRLPRLTGA
+158 TQRLPRLIGP
-168 SEALKMMLSGSH
+168 SEALKMMLSGGH
-180 VPAKKALDIGIID
+180 VPAKKALDMGIVD
-193 KIVENVVEDS
+193 KMSENVVEDS
-203 IRFII
+203 MAFI
-208 HLVDMCERMDMKF
+208 K
-221 SEMDHPKVR
+221 EMADSVENHPKVR
-230 DKNEKMLE
+230 EKNEKMIE
-238 ARGDDKVLLEAQ
+238 ARGDDKVLVEAQ
-250 AMAAKGRKGQFAPG
+250 ALAAKTRKGQFAPG

-304 IFFGERAASK
+304 MFFGERAASK
-314 ISDVPKDTKVKD
+314 IADVPKDTKVMD

-365 GVSVIEKN
+365 GISVIEKN
-373 YDFMVGRGKLTP
+373 YDFMVGRGKLTQ
-385 EQKDIVFGLV
+385 EQKDLVFGLV
-395 TSSLDYKDVSDCD
+395 SSSLDYKDVSDCD
-408 IVIEAVYENLD
+408 IVIEAVYENLE

-433 EGAILASNTSGLDID
+433 EDAILASNTSGLDID
-448 SIAAVTKRPD
+448 SIASVTKRPEK
-458 MVVGTHFFSP
+458 VVGTHFFSP
-468 ANIMRLLEVVRGA
+468 ANIMRLLEVVRG
-481 DTSNET
+481 DQTSNET
-487 LATIMAVGKKL
+487 LATIMAIGKKL

-503 VALNAPGFIGNR
+503 VSLNAPGFIGNR

-539 AMESFGLNMG
+539 ALESFGLNMG

-581 ELCEQNRFG
+581 ELCEQNRYG

-600 TEGSRAPNA
+600 SEGSRAPNP
-609 APENESTYEKIS
+609 APENEPTYEKIS
-621 SENGFIRRD
+621 EENGFTRRD

-640 ILALINEGAD
+640 ILALINEGSD

-674 VWRGGPMHHANTMGL
+674 IWRGGPMHHANAMGL
-689 DVVIEKLEKYREI
+689 DVVIEKLNKYREI

-711 EMLVNL
+711 EMLLKL
-717 AKNGEKFGDA
+717 AENGEKLGEA
-727 PQKEDRKEKL
+727 PQKADRKDKL
-737 GFEMSSVANN
+737 DFEMSSVANN

>member
-1 MHFLQIFWRITL
+1 M
-13 KGTVLYDVRRKL
+13 KGTVLYDVKE
-25 DGLYDATDGVAVLT
+25 GIAILT

-48 SDGVRTGLYDALVKA
+48 SDGVRTGLFESLVKA
-63 EEDPTVIGV
+63 EEDPSVSGV

-101 VFHKLEYCSKPV
+101 VFNKLEYCSKPV
-113 VAALNGI
+113 VAAINGI

-132 NYRLADKNAFVGLP
+132 NYRIADKNAFVGLP

-158 TQRLPRLTGA
+158 TQRLPRLVGPG
-168 SEALKMMLSGSH
+168 EALKMMLSGGH
-180 VPAKKALDIGIID
+180 VPATKALHMGIVD
-193 KIVENVVEDS
+193 KISENVVEDAMA
-203 IRFII
+203 FIKE
-208 HLVDMCERMDMKF
+208 V
-221 SEMDHPKVR
+221 SESVENHPKVR
-230 DKNEKMLE
+230 DKNEKMIE
-238 ARGDDKVLLEAQ
+238 ARGDDKVMLEAQ
-250 AMAAKGRKGQFAPG
+250 ALAAKTRKGQFAPG

-304 IFFGERAASK
+304 MFFGERAASK
-314 ISDVPKDTKVKD
+314 ISDVPKDTKVMD

-351 PVHIIDQDQDNLTR
+351 PVHIIDQDQDNLAR
-365 GVSVIEKN
+365 GISVIEKN
-373 YDFMVGRGKLTP
+373 YDFMVGRGKLTQD
-385 EQKDIVFGLV
+385 QKDAVFGLV
-395 TSSLDYKDVSDCD
+395 SSSLDYKDVSDCD
-408 IVIEAVYENLD
+408 IVIEAVYENLE

-433 EGAILASNTSGLDID
+433 DDAILASNTSGLDID
-448 SIAAVTKRPD
+448 SIASVTKRPEK
-458 MVVGTHFFSP
+458 VVGTHFFSP
-468 ANIMRLLEVVRGA
+468 ANIMRLLEVVRG
-481 DTSNET
+481 DKTSNET
-487 LATIMAVGKKL
+487 LATIMSIGKKL

-503 VALNAPGFIGNR
+503 VSLNAPGFIGNR

-539 AMESFGLNMG
+539 ALESFGLNMG

-571 ESPLHAKIGD
+571 DSPLHAKIGD
-581 ELCEQNRFG
+581 ELCEQNRYG

-600 TEGSRAPNA
+600 SEGSRAPNP
-609 APENESTYEKIS
+609 APENEATYEKIS
-621 SENGFIRRD
+621 AENGFTRRD

-674 VWRGGPMHHANTMGL
+674 IWRGGPMHHANAMGL
-689 DVVIEKLEKYREI
+689 DVVIEKLNKYREI

-711 EMLVNL
+711 EMLLKL
-717 AKNGEKFGDA
+717 AESGERLGEA
-727 PQKEDRKEKL
+727 PAKEDRKEKL
-737 GFEMSSVANN
+737 DFEMSSVANN

>member
-1 MHFLQIFWRITL
+1 L
-13 KGTVLYDVRRKL
+13 KGTVLYEVRDDV
-25 DGLYDATDGVAVLT
+25 AILT

-48 SDGVRTGLYDALVKA
+48 SDGVRTGLYESLVKA
-63 EEDPTVIGV
+63 EENSDVKGV

-90 GGNVEGVSLNE
+90 GGNVEGISLNE
-101 VFHKLEYCSKPV
+101 VFSKLENCQKPV
-113 VAALNGI
+113 VAAINGI

-132 NYRLADKNAFVGLP
+132 NYRIADNKAFVGLP

-158 TQRLPRLTGA
+158 TQRLPRLAGPA
-168 SEALKMMLSGSH
+168 EALKMMLTGAH
-180 VPAKKALDIGIID
+180 VPAKKALDLGIVD
-193 KIVENVVEDS
+193 KVSDDVVTES
-203 IRFII
+203 IAFIRE
-208 HLVDMCERMDMKF
+208 MASN
-221 SEMDHPKVR
+221 SEQHPKVR
-230 DKNEKMLE
+230 DKNEKMFE
-238 ARGDDKVLLEAQ
+238 ARGNDKVLIEAN

-264 QIIKCVESAINLD
+264 QIIKCVEAAINLD

-314 ISDVPKDTKVKD
+314 ISDVPKETKIMD

-351 PVHIIDQDQDNLTR
+351 PVHIIDQDEDNLKR

-373 YDFMVGRGKLTP
+373 YEFMVNRGRLTA
-385 EQKDIVFGLV
+385 EQKDSVFGLV
-395 TSSLDYKDVSDCD
+395 SSSLDYKDVADCD
-408 IVIEAVYENLD
+408 IVIEAVYENLE
-419 LKHEIFKSL
+419 LKHKIFKSL

-433 EGAILASNTSGLDID
+433 PGAILASNTSGLDVD
-448 SIAAVTKRPD
+448 SIAAVTNRPEL
-458 MVVGTHFFSP
+458 VVGTHFFSP

-481 DTSNET
+481 QTSDET
-487 LATIMAVGKKL
+487 LASVMAIGKKL

-503 VALNAPGFIGNR
+503 VSLNAPGFIGNR

-539 AMESFGLNMG
+539 ALESFGLNMG

-590 QKNGAGYYNY
+590 QKSNAGYYNY
-600 TEGSRAPNA
+600 SEGSRAPNP
-609 APENESTYEKIS
+609 APENEKTYEKIS
-621 SENGFIRRD
+621 SENGFTRRD

-674 VWRGGPMHHANTMGL
+674 IWRGGPMHHANAMGI
-689 DVVIEKLEKYREI
+689 DKVVEKLNKYREI

-717 AKNGEKFGDA
+717 AESGAKLGEA
-727 PQKEDRKEKL
+727 PQKEDRKDKL

>member
-1 MHFLQIFWRITL
+1 M
-13 KGTVLYDVRRKL
+13 KGTVLYEIIDN
-25 DGLYDATDGVAVLT
+25 VAVLT

-48 SDGVRTGLYDALVKA
+48 SDGVRTGLHDSLLKA
-63 EEDPTVIGV
+63 ESDESVVGV
-72 VLTGNGRA
+72 VVTGKGRA

-101 VFHKLEYCSKPV
+101 VFSKLEHCSKPV
-113 VAALNGI
+113 VAAINGI

-132 NYRLADKNAFVGLP
+132 NYRIASDTAFVGLP

-158 TQRLPRLTGA
+158 TQRLPRLAGP

-180 VPAKKALDIGIID
+180 VPAKKALDMGIID
-193 KIVENVVEDS
+193 DISDNVVEDS
-203 IRFII
+203 I
-208 HLVDMCERMDMKF
+208 KF
-221 SEMDHPKVR
+221 VIEKSKTAENHPKVR
-230 DKNEKMLE
+230 DFNDKMIE
-238 ARGDDKVLLEAQ
+238 ARGNDKVLLEAQ

-264 QIIKCVESAINLD
+264 QIIKCVEAAINLD

-285 EGEYF
+285 EGELF

-314 ISDVPKDTKVKD
+314 ISDVPKDTTVKE

-351 PVHIIDQDQDNLTR
+351 PVHVIDQDEENLKR
-365 GVSVIEKN
+365 GISVIEKN
-373 YDFMVGRGKLTP
+373 YEFMVKKGRLTA
-385 EQKDIVFGLV
+385 EQKDNVFGLV
-395 TSSLDYKDVSDCD
+395 SSGLDYEGVADCD
-408 IVIEAVYENLD
+408 IVIEAVYENLE
-419 LKHEIFKSL
+419 LKHEIFKAL
-428 DEHVK
+428 DEQVK
-433 EGAILASNTSGLDID
+433 PDAILASNTSGLDID
-448 SIAAVTKRPD
+448 SIASVTKRPEL
-458 MVVGTHFFSP
+458 VVGTHFFSP
-468 ANIMRLLEVVRGA
+468 ANIMRLLEVVRGEK
-481 DTSNET
+481 TSNET
-487 LATIMAVGKKL
+487 LASVMAIGKKL

-503 VALNAPGFIGNR
+503 VSLNAPGFIGNR

-524 NMLLLEGALPHQIDQ
+524 NMLLLEGALPNQIDQ
-539 AMESFGLNMG
+539 ALETFGLNMG

-561 GWRARKLGGK
+561 GWRARKLSGK

-590 QKNGAGYYNY
+590 QKNGKGYYNY
-600 TEGSRAPNA
+600 SEGSRAPNA
-609 APENESTYEKIS
+609 APENEALYEKIS
-621 SENGFIRRD
+621 QENGFTRRD

-650 ILSEGVAQRAADI
+650 ILSEGVAQRAVDI

-674 VWRGGPMHHANTMGL
+674 IWRGGPMHHANAMGL
-689 DVVIEKLEKYREI
+689 DVVVEKLKKYQEL
-702 TGNDVYKPS
+702 TKNDVYKPS
-711 EMLVNL
+711 EMLVKL
-717 AKNGEKFGDA
+717 AETSQRLGDA
-727 PQKEDRKEKL
+727 PEKDERKEKL

>member
-1 MHFLQIFWRITL
+1 M
-13 KGTVLYDVRRKL
+13 KGTVLYEIIDN
-25 DGLYDATDGVAVLT
+25 VAVLT

-48 SDGVRTGLYDALVKA
+48 SDGVRTGLHDSLLKA
-63 EEDPTVIGV
+63 ESDESVVGV
-72 VLTGNGRA
+72 VVTGKGRA

-101 VFHKLEYCSKPV
+101 VFSKLEHCSKPV
-113 VAALNGI
+113 VAAINGI

-132 NYRLADKNAFVGLP
+132 NYRIASDTAFVGLP

-158 TQRLPRLTGA
+158 TQRLPRLAGP

-180 VPAKKALDIGIID
+180 VPAKKALDMGIID
-193 KIVENVVEDS
+193 DISDNVVEDS
-203 IRFII
+203 I
-208 HLVDMCERMDMKF
+208 KF
-221 SEMDHPKVR
+221 VIEKSKTTENHPKVR
-230 DKNEKMLE
+230 DFNDKMIE
-238 ARGDDKVLLEAQ
+238 ARGNDKVLLEAQ

-264 QIIKCVESAINLD
+264 QIIKCVEAAINLD

-285 EGEYF
+285 EGELF

-314 ISDVPKDTKVKD
+314 ISDVPKDTPVKE

-351 PVHIIDQDQDNLTR
+351 PVHVIDQDEENLKR
-365 GVSVIEKN
+365 GISVIEKN
-373 YDFMVGRGKLTP
+373 YEFMVKKGRLTA
-385 EQKDIVFGLV
+385 EQKDNVFGLV
-395 TSSLDYKDVSDCD
+395 SSGLDYEGVADCD
-408 IVIEAVYENLD
+408 IVIEAVYENLE
-419 LKHEIFKSL
+419 LKHEIFKAL
-428 DEHVK
+428 DEQVK
-433 EGAILASNTSGLDID
+433 PDAILASNTSGLDID
-448 SIAAVTKRPD
+448 SIASVTKRPEL
-458 MVVGTHFFSP
+458 VVGTHFFSP
-468 ANIMRLLEVVRGA
+468 ANIMRLLEVVRGEK
-481 DTSNET
+481 TSNET
-487 LATIMAVGKKL
+487 LASVMAIGKKL

-503 VALNAPGFIGNR
+503 VSLNAPGFIGNR

-524 NMLLLEGALPHQIDQ
+524 NMLLLEGALPNQIDQ
-539 AMESFGLNMG
+539 ALETFGLNMG

-561 GWRARKLGGK
+561 GWRARKLSGK

-590 QKNGAGYYNY
+590 QKNGKGYYNY
-600 TEGSRAPNA
+600 SEGSRAPNA
-609 APENESTYEKIS
+609 APENEGLYEKIS
-621 SENGFIRRD
+621 QENGFTRRD

-650 ILSEGVAQRAADI
+650 ILSEGVAQRAVDI

-674 VWRGGPMHHANTMGL
+674 IWRGGPMHHANAMGL
-689 DVVIEKLEKYREI
+689 DVVVEKLKKYQEL
-702 TGNDVYKPS
+702 TKNDVYKPS
-711 EMLVNL
+711 DMLVKL
-717 AKNGEKFGDA
+717 AETSQRLGDA
-727 PQKEDRKEKL
+727 PEKDERKEKL

>member
-1 MHFLQIFWRITL
+1 M
-13 KGTVLYDVRRKL
+13 KGTVLYDIK
-25 DGLYDATDGVAVLT
+25 DGIAVLT

-48 SDGVRTGLYDALVKA
+48 SDGVRAGLYDCLVRA
-63 EEDPTVIGV
+63 EEDSSVIGV
-72 VLTGNGRA
+72 VLTGKGRA
-80 FIAGADISEF
+80 FIGGADISEF
-90 GGNVEGVSLNE
+90 GGNGEGITLNE
-101 VFHKLEYCSKPV
+101 VFNKLESCSKPV
-113 VAALNGI
+113 VAAINGF

-132 NYRLADKNAFVGLP
+132 NYRIVAKNAFVGLP

-158 TQRLPRLTGA
+158 TQRLPRLTGPG
-168 SEALKMMLSGSH
+168 EALKMMLTGAH
-180 VPAKKALDIGIID
+180 VPAKKALNIGIVDEIS
-193 KIVENVVEDS
+193 ENVVEDS
-203 IRFII
+203 ISFIKEK
-208 HLVDMCERMDMKF
+208 VE
-221 SEMDHPKVR
+221 STENHPKVR
-230 DKNEKMLE
+230 DMNEKVIE
-238 ARGDDKVLLEAQ
+238 ARGNEKVLLEAQ

-314 ISDVPKDTKVKD
+314 IADVPKDTKTKD

-351 PVHIIDQDQDNLTR
+351 PVHIIDQDEDNLKR
-365 GVSVIEKN
+365 GISVIEKN
-373 YDFMVGRGKLTP
+373 YDFMVGRGKLTA
-385 EQKDIVFGLV
+385 EQKDMVFGLV
-395 TSSLDYKDVSDCD
+395 TSSLDYKDLADCD
-408 IVIEAVYENLD
+408 IVIEAVYENLE

-433 EGAILASNTSGLDID
+433 DDAILASNTSGLDID
-448 SIAAVTKRPD
+448 SIALVTNRPEL
-458 MVVGTHFFSP
+458 VVGTHFFSP
-468 ANIMRLLEVVRGA
+468 ANIMRLLEVVRGEK
-481 DTSNET
+481 TSNET
-487 LATIMAVGKKL
+487 LATIMAIGKKL

-503 VALNAPGFIGNR
+503 VSLNAPGFIGNR
-515 MLFGYTAQA
+515 MLFRYTAQA
-524 NMLLLEGALPHQIDQ
+524 NMLLLEGALPHQVDQ
-539 AMESFGLNMG
+539 ALESFGLNMG

-590 QKNGAGYYNY
+590 QKSAAGYYNY
-600 TEGSRAPNA
+600 SEGSRAPNP
-609 APENESTYEKIS
+609 APENEATYEKIS
-621 SENGFIRRD
+621 SENGFTRRD

-674 VWRGGPMHHANTMGL
+674 IWRGGPMHHANAMGL
-689 DVVIEKLEKYREI
+689 DVVIEKLEKYKEI
-702 TGNDVYKPS
+702 TGNDAYQPS
-711 EMLVNL
+711 EMLINL
-717 AKNGEKFGDA
+717 AKNGQKLAEA
-727 PQKEDRKEKL
+727 PQKDRRKDKL

>member
-1 MHFLQIFWRITL
+1 M
-13 KGTVLYDVRRKL
+13 KGTVLYDVK
-25 DGLYDATDGVAVLT
+25 DGIAILT

-48 SDGVRTGLYDALVKA
+48 SDGVRKGLFESLVKA
-63 EEDPTVIGV
+63 EEDSSVIGV

-90 GGNVEGVSLNE
+90 GGNVEGISLNE
-101 VFHKLEYCSKPV
+101 VFNKLEYCSKPV
-113 VAALNGI
+113 VAAINGI

-132 NYRLADKNAFVGLP
+132 NYRIADKKAFVGLP

-158 TQRLPRLTGA
+158 TQRLPRLVGP
-168 SEALKMMLSGSH
+168 SEALKMMLSGGH
-180 VPAKKALDIGIID
+180 VPAKKALDMGIVD
-193 KIVENVVEDS
+193 KMSENVVEDS
-203 IRFII
+203 MAFI
-208 HLVDMCERMDMKF
+208 K
-221 SEMDHPKVR
+221 EMADSVENHPKVR
-230 DKNEKMLE
+230 EKNEKMIE
-238 ARGDDKVLLEAQ
+238 ARGDDKVLVEAQ
-250 AMAAKGRKGQFAPG
+250 AFAAKTRKGQFAPG

-304 IFFGERAASK
+304 MFFGERAASK
-314 ISDVPKDTKVKD
+314 IADVPKDTKVMD

-365 GVSVIEKN
+365 GISVIEKN
-373 YDFMVGRGKLTP
+373 YDFMVGRGKLTQ
-385 EQKDIVFGLV
+385 EQKDLVFGLV
-395 TSSLDYKDVSDCD
+395 SSSLDYKDVSDCD
-408 IVIEAVYENLD
+408 IVIEAVYENLE

-433 EGAILASNTSGLDID
+433 EDAILASNTSGLDID
-448 SIAAVTKRPD
+448 SIASVTKRPEK
-458 MVVGTHFFSP
+458 VVGTHFFSP
-468 ANIMRLLEVVRGA
+468 ANIMRLLEVVRG
-481 DTSNET
+481 DQTSNET
-487 LATIMAVGKKL
+487 LATIMAIGKKL

-503 VALNAPGFIGNR
+503 VSLNAPGFIGNR

-539 AMESFGLNMG
+539 ALESFGLNMG

-581 ELCEQNRFG
+581 ELCEQNRYG

-600 TEGSRAPNA
+600 SEGSRAPNP
-609 APENESTYEKIS
+609 APENEPTYEKIS
-621 SENGFIRRD
+621 EENGFTRRD

-640 ILALINEGAD
+640 ILALINEGSD

-674 VWRGGPMHHANTMGL
+674 IWRGGPMHHANAMGL
-689 DVVIEKLEKYREI
+689 DVVIEKLNKYREL

-711 EMLVNL
+711 GMLLKL
-717 AKNGEKFGDA
+717 AENGEKLGEA
-727 PQKEDRKEKL
+727 PQKADRKDKL
-737 GFEMSSVANN
+737 DFEMSSVANN

>member
-1 MHFLQIFWRITL
+1 M
-13 KGTVLYDVRRKL
+13 KGTVLYEVKDN
-25 DGLYDATDGVAVLT
+25 VALLT

-48 SDGVRTGLYDALVKA
+48 SDGVRTGLYESLTKA
-63 EEDPTVIGV
+63 EEDDSVVGV

-101 VFHKLEYCSKPV
+101 VFQKLEHCSKPV
-113 VAALNGI
+113 VAAINGI

-132 NYRLADKNAFVGLP
+132 NYRIADKNAFVGLP

-158 TQRLPRLTGA
+158 TQRLPRLAGP
-168 SEALKMMLSGSH
+168 SEALKMMLTGAH
-180 VPAKKALDIGIID
+180 VPAKKALDMGIVDGISED
-193 KIVENVVEDS
+193 VVNESIEFIKNKADS
-203 IRFII
+203 N
-208 HLVDMCERMDMKF
+208 E
-221 SEMDHPKVR
+221 EHPKVR
-230 DKNEKMLE
+230 DLNSKMIE

-250 AMAAKGRKGQFAPG
+250 AMASKGRKGQFAPG
-264 QIIKCVESAINLD
+264 QIIKCVEAAINID

-290 LECLLHPQR
+290 LECLMHPQR

-314 ISDVPKDTKVKD
+314 ISDVPKETKVMD

-351 PVHIIDQDQDNLTR
+351 PVHIIDQDEKNLKR

-373 YDFMVGRGKLTP
+373 YDFMVNKGRLSP
-385 EQKDIVFGLV
+385 EQKDAVFGLV
-395 TSSLDYKDVSDCD
+395 SSSLDYKDVSDCD
-408 IVIEAVYENLD
+408 IVIEAVYENLE

-428 DEHVK
+428 DTHVK

-448 SIAAVTKRPD
+448 SIASVTSRPEL
-458 MVVGTHFFSP
+458 VVGTHFFSP
-468 ANIMRLLEVVRGA
+468 ANIMRLLEVVRGEQ
-481 DTSNET
+481 TSAET
-487 LATIMAVGKKL
+487 LATIMAIGKRL

-503 VALNAPGFIGNR
+503 VSLNAPGFIGNR

-539 AMESFGLNMG
+539 ALESFGLNMG

-561 GWRARKLGGK
+561 GWRARKLSGK

-581 ELCEQNRFG
+581 ELCEQDRYG
-590 QKNGAGYYNY
+590 QKSGAGYYNY
-600 TEGSRAPNA
+600 SEGSRAPNP
-609 APENESTYEKIS
+609 APENEAVYEKIS
-621 SENGFIRRD
+621 SENGFTRRD
-630 ISDEEIVDRC
+630 ISDEEIVERC

-674 VWRGGPMHHANTMGL
+674 IWRGGPMHHANAMGL
-689 DVVIEKLEKYREI
+689 DKVIEKLEKYREI

-717 AKNGEKFGDA
+717 AKDGGKLGEA
-727 PQKEDRKEKL
+727 PQKGDRKEKL

>member
-1 MHFLQIFWRITL
+1 M
-13 KGTVLYDVRRKL
+13 KGTVLYDVK
-25 DGLYDATDGVAVLT
+25 DGIAILT

-48 SDGVRTGLYDALVKA
+48 SDGVRTGLFESLVKA
-63 EEDPTVIGV
+63 EEDSSVSGV

-101 VFHKLEYCSKPV
+101 VFNKLEYCTKPV
-113 VAALNGI
+113 VAAINGI

-132 NYRLADKNAFVGLP
+132 NYRIADKNAFVGLP

-158 TQRLPRLTGA
+158 TQRLPRLVGPG
-168 SEALKMMLSGSH
+168 EALKMMLSGGH
-180 VPAKKALDIGIID
+180 VPATKALHMGIVD
-193 KIVENVVEDS
+193 KISENVVEDAMA
-203 IRFII
+203 F
-208 HLVDMCERMDMKF
+208 VKEV
-221 SEMDHPKVR
+221 SESVENHPKVR
-230 DKNEKMLE
+230 DKNEKMIE
-238 ARGDDKVLLEAQ
+238 ARGDDKVMLEAQ
-250 AMAAKGRKGQFAPG
+250 ALAAKTRKGQFAPG

-304 IFFGERAASK
+304 MFFGERAASK
-314 ISDVPKDTKVKD
+314 ISDVPKDTKVMD

-351 PVHIIDQDQDNLTR
+351 PVHIIDQDQDNLAR
-365 GVSVIEKN
+365 GISVIEKN
-373 YDFMVGRGKLTP
+373 YDFMVGRGKLTQD
-385 EQKDIVFGLV
+385 QKDAVFGLV
-395 TSSLDYKDVSDCD
+395 SSSLDYKDVSDCD
-408 IVIEAVYENLD
+408 IVIEAVYENLE

-433 EGAILASNTSGLDID
+433 DDAILASNTSGLDID
-448 SIAAVTKRPD
+448 SIASVTKRPEK
-458 MVVGTHFFSP
+458 VVGTHFFSP
-468 ANIMRLLEVVRGA
+468 ANIMRLLEVVRG
-481 DTSNET
+481 DQTSNET
-487 LATIMAVGKKL
+487 LATIMAIGKKL
-498 KKAAV
+498 KKAAGV
-503 VALNAPGFIGNR
+503 SLNAPGFIGNR

-539 AMESFGLNMG
+539 ALESFGLNMG

-571 ESPLHAKIGD
+571 DSPLHAKIGD
-581 ELCEQNRFG
+581 ELCEQNRYG

-600 TEGSRAPNA
+600 SEGSRAPNP
-609 APENESTYEKIS
+609 APENEATYEKIS
-621 SENGFIRRD
+621 AENGFTRRD

-674 VWRGGPMHHANTMGL
+674 IWRGGPMHHANAMGL
-689 DVVIEKLEKYREI
+689 DVVIEKLNKYREI

-711 EMLVNL
+711 EMLLKL
-717 AKNGEKFGDA
+717 AESGERLGEA
-727 PQKEDRKEKL
+727 PAKEDRKEKL
-737 GFEMSSVANN
+737 DFEMSSVANN

>member
-1 MHFLQIFWRITL
+1 M
-13 KGTVLYDVRRKL
+13 KGTVLYEVKDN
-25 DGLYDATDGVAVLT
+25 VALLT

-48 SDGVRTGLYDALVKA
+48 SDGVRTGLYESLTKA
-63 EEDPTVIGV
+63 EEDDSVVGV

-101 VFHKLEYCSKPV
+101 VFQKLEHCSKPV
-113 VAALNGI
+113 VAAINGI

-132 NYRLADKNAFVGLP
+132 NYRIADKNAFVGLP

-158 TQRLPRLTGA
+158 TQRLPRLAGP
-168 SEALKMMLSGSH
+168 SEALKMMLTGAH
-180 VPAKKALDIGIID
+180 VPAQKALDMGIVDGISED
-193 KIVENVVEDS
+193 VVNESIEFIKNKADS
-203 IRFII
+203 N
-208 HLVDMCERMDMKF
+208 E
-221 SEMDHPKVR
+221 EHPKVR
-230 DKNEKMLE
+230 DLNSKMIE

-250 AMAAKGRKGQFAPG
+250 AMASKGRKGQFAPG
-264 QIIKCVESAINLD
+264 QIIKCVEAAINID

-290 LECLLHPQR
+290 LECLMHPQR

-314 ISDVPKDTKVKD
+314 ISDVPKETKVMD

-351 PVHIIDQDQDNLTR
+351 PVHIIDQDEENLKR

-373 YDFMVGRGKLTP
+373 YDFMVNKGRLSP
-385 EQKDIVFGLV
+385 EQKDAVFGLV
-395 TSSLDYKDVSDCD
+395 SSSLDYKDVSDCD
-408 IVIEAVYENLD
+408 IVIEAVYENLE

-428 DEHVK
+428 DTHVK

-448 SIAAVTKRPD
+448 SIASVTSRPEL
-458 MVVGTHFFSP
+458 VVGTHFFSP
-468 ANIMRLLEVVRGA
+468 ANIMRLLEVVRGEQ
-481 DTSNET
+481 TSDET
-487 LATIMAVGKKL
+487 LATIMAIGKRL

-503 VALNAPGFIGNR
+503 VSLNAPGFIGNR

-539 AMESFGLNMG
+539 ALESFGLNMG

-561 GWRARKLGGK
+561 GWRARKLSGK

-581 ELCEQNRFG
+581 ELCEQDRYG
-590 QKNGAGYYNY
+590 QKSGAGYYNY
-600 TEGSRAPNA
+600 SEGSRAPNP
-609 APENESTYEKIS
+609 APENEAVYEKIS
-621 SENGFIRRD
+621 SENGFTRRD
-630 ISDEEIVDRC
+630 ISDEEIVERC

-674 VWRGGPMHHANTMGL
+674 IWRGGPMHHANAMGL
-689 DVVIEKLEKYREI
+689 DKVIEKLEKYREI

-717 AKNGEKFGDA
+717 AKDGGKLGEA
-727 PQKEDRKEKL
+727 PQKGDRKEKL
-737 GFEMSSVANN
+737 GFQMSSVANN